1 MIVLD
6 ASALVDFLLL
16 SPGWEQIRGHIAGDV
31 QLAAPDLLS
40 LEVSSTLWR
49 LECAGT
55 ITSEE
60 SASCLTQAGRLA
72 IERVPMLDLTA
83 DAWAMR
89 HSLRIS
95 DAYYV
100 ALARQLRWPLL
111 TTDQKLAR
119 GATGISVITVSS
131 D

>member
-16 SPGWEQIRGHIAGDV
+16 SPGWEQIRDHIAGDV

-49 LECAGT
+49 LERAGT
-55 ITSEE
+55 ITSKE
-60 SASCLTQAGRLA
+60 SASCLTHAGRLA
-72 IERVPMLDLTA
+72 IQRVPLLDLTG
-83 DAWAMR
+83 DAWALR
-89 HSLRIS
+89 QTVRIS

-100 ALARQLRWPLL
+100 ALARRLRWPLL

-119 GATGISVITVSS
+119 GATGISVITIS
-131 D
+131 

>member
-6 ASALVDFLLL
+6 ANALVDFLLL
-16 SPGWEQIRGHIAGDV
+16 SPGWEQIKDHIAGDV
-31 QLAAPDLLS
+31 QLAAPDLIA
-40 LEVSSTLWR
+40 LEVSSTLSR
-49 LECAGT
+49 LERAGT

-60 SASCLTQAGRLA
+60 STSCLTHAGRLA
-72 IERVPMLDLTA
+72 IQRVPLLDLTA
-83 DAWAMR
+83 DAWGMR
-89 HSLRIS
+89 HSLRTS

-119 GATGISVITVSS
+119 VATGISVITVS
-131 D
+131 